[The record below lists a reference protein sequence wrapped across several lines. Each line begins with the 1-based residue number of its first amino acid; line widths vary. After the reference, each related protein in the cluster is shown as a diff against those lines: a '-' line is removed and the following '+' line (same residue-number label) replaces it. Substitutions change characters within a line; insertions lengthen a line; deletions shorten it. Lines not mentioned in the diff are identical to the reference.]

1 MWLHNV
7 GIKYC
12 FRSLKMLQNPIRREM
27 LPETVLRFQ
36 FKNFIS
42 LDENFTKYCLQFKHK
57 IIMLVTDKG
66 IPEAKA
72 ISLVLFS
79 ILIDS
84 VEYEQEVCVVKVEII
99 Q

>member
-1 MWLHNV
+1 
-7 GIKYC
+7 
-12 FRSLKMLQNPIRREM
+12 
-27 LPETVLRFQ
+27 
-36 FKNFIS
+36 
-42 LDENFTKYCLQFKHK
+42 
-57 IIMLVTDKG
+57 MLVTDKG

-84 VEYEQEVCVVKVEII
+84 VEYEQEVYMVKVEII